1 MAVIHTKD
9 SEIRPQ
15 DLTLDFY
22 LEATPIGG
30 GKPINMTGL
39 DSYRIGPFQSNL
51 GFGIT
56 SIDIDIKPNLQP
68 VVSITFKDLYGNLI
82 FNDQESEFNYKVL
95 FQLPYPKFRLYVKG
109 YLGKPVSFLLQVKSV
124 KTTFV
129 PTDGSYEIKA
139 EFVPNVFG
147 FLNDIPYQ
155 FLFAVKELKKI
166 NGDTTNGSD
175 SSIIEIAKVGFDIN
189 IQIQQATDKYGP
201 LISQLQTFSGNYN
214 AIGTAFRDGTLKLD
228 PILGD
233 SDLIGKNFKSI
244 SFNINTKNPKGE
256 LLNKIADNQ
265 LEVYGKS
272 IFLSINS
279 TTQINLND
287 DFKKLSASTTI
298 DSVQIQE
305 ANVKKILNEN
315 LKIVQD
321 LSKTQAYSSVENKVL
336 DTQSI
341 GNVMTRLA
349 GDCAYILGYILEG
362 GLAGFNSDSSRLTN
376 NEIFGNYY
384 PLFENKN
391 PNAEATTLGEQI
403 PWNGA
408 DTQEIAKVKE
418 FVKAFYIGNQEANK
432 VIDEVQAKK
441 EGTES
446 ADPTQGATPGTFSK
460 KIGNAETFRDN
471 SPYFATADSIIV
483 NLIQRAG
490 LLGSGFGGSVADI
503 SGSPAQFYIDSELE
517 NVKEL
522 VNQLKGNEK
531 ETLTRFC
538 KVIRESW
545 DGTGAFKSPQKFN
558 YTTSAN
564 LTLKNYLAGYFGKF
578 PKAPETAQF
587 YNKDASTLK
596 SVYTY
601 NNDILYHNPKSLK
614 DVATTL
620 GGPNTNNLFNNNL
633 LGDGNDIIVYASPK
647 DGNPVQAAQ
656 SLISEK
662 LADTATF
669 DPSMGDPKVPIT
681 GTTSS
686 AFYQMFRATDLIKT
700 DDKNKSVFIDYYNLL
715 GNPDANGIYTSVYFT
730 PQQMFVQHSKSGG
743 AQGSAP
749 KPNDFIFRLL
759 DGKTMKNASS
769 YVIDLDNTLTRSYL
783 YFFCGAILDPNK
795 TYLSLTDSEVKK
807 KKVQDAQTASAFGG
821 GGAFTDIATTEVTG
835 PQPYTYDQAEIN
847 AVYTQFHHIC
857 QAWIALANI
866 NDLEGN
872 GSLPAG
878 TNSRSMNLRTALEN
892 AYRSTDKNSFFYLN
906 FQFPLAN
913 QVTAGIDIKDAII
926 NTDSLLEN
934 NSQTSTLNMMQNICT
949 TNNFLLQPIPGGI
962 TDDLRDIFLPT
973 NGLDYGAGKN
983 ALSIIWAPTPENRLL
998 KNNSN
1003 ESIYPDD
1010 TFFDQ
1015 LNKIDQPILGLRY
1028 GDPNNVIVKS
1038 IKAGTDDNKVTSES
1052 IQATSDIANPQNQN
1066 KRKSFDCS
1074 MLAVMQG
1081 RSYKIS
1087 LDLIGNAQLYPTQL
1101 IAVEGLPI
1109 FTGLYW
1115 ITEVQHK
1122 ITPNNMETTID
1133 AVKMKYGGGE
1143 NFAAVMPIT
1152 RTSLKSYDGG
1162 GSVGGG
1168 GGTENLG
1175 FGGDL
1180 NYTFLQKIKNKKI
1193 TKTDDINP
1201 IIKEFT
1207 KNKYND
1213 FATWFNAEL
1222 AGNKKPLCNAKINA
1236 ANFKSVWDFL
1246 IPIVWPDYG
1255 TSGCNFLEFVALN
1268 AIIYEETGGSYQSK
1282 HEGMNSL
1289 SNAEHPGIAYA
1300 FDAYALPATNGKDA
1314 RSKASYNKA
1323 PNKTA
1328 GELFNN
1334 PNYIDA
1340 FKGLKFGTDPKVAK
1354 SNDAAWKG
1362 TTFPKS
1368 LFANVQDAATTS
1380 STFISEADFY
1390 KFAGRGFIQ
1399 STWRSQYEKFV
1410 EFILTYIGTDSI
1422 VRKYQGNWKASPYN
1436 GNKEVIL
1443 TKSSNADWDDLF
1455 TSGAIQGFAI
1465 YTHAKSSKYQYMAP
1479 LDKPKEEL
1487 IRAIEKEAKKVNAG
1501 DDYQKVHRTRVYTIL
1516 DTLYPEGAVAPSVPF
1531 NSNATTS
1538 LAPPNEEGQRNADNT
1553 CTSVKRGNSFIWI
1566 HTGKEKQFF
1575 KREVRSITLH
1585 FTAGYGRNAVDTVDH
1600 VGSCG
1605 GPFKTGGIHYAID
1618 WQGKTAAG
1626 IPEDIYS
1633 VHGNS
1638 WNDHGIGIEMC
1649 NLGKMEPRPDKGN
1662 GDNGNPIFYS
1672 PAGGRFHYDGQKF
1685 MGSIMPPNV
1694 NLGFNWLG
1702 YQYYQEYTDAQI
1714 VALEKLIREL
1724 FTRYPKIQQAIQG
1737 QNLWSFT
1744 FRAVDG
1750 KPAPG
1755 STPRVP
1761 KYGKGNSA
1769 NYGIFTHWSS
1779 NGGTHTDSAPTPK
1792 LVAMLKRLGMNEG

>member
-1 MAVIHTKD
+1 MALIHTKD
-9 SEIRPQ
+9 SDIRPQ

-39 DSYRIGPFQSNL
+39 DSYKIGPFQSNL

-166 NGDTTNGSD
+166 NGDTTNEFD
-175 SSIIEIAKVGFDIN
+175 SSIIDIAKNGYEISTTV
-189 IQIQQATDKYGP
+189 QQAADKYGP
-201 LISQLQTFSGNYN
+201 LISQLQTFSANYN
-214 AIGTAFRDGTLKLD
+214 EIGAAWRAQTLKLD
-228 PILGD
+228 PITGD
-233 SDLIGKNFKSI
+233 ADLIGKDFKPI
-244 SFNINTKNPKGE
+244 TFNINTKNAKG
-256 LLNKIADNQ
+256 LPISALTDPQ
-265 LEVYGKS
+265 LEVFGKS

-279 TTQINLND
+279 TKPINFND
-287 DFKKLSASTTI
+287 DFKKLSAYTTTELA
-298 DSVQIQE
+298 QIQE

-321 LSKTQAYSSVENKVL
+321 LSRSQAYSNVEDKVI

-341 GNVMTRLA
+341 YNVMTRLA

-362 GLAGFNSDSSRLTN
+362 GLAGFNSDISRLTN

-384 PLFENKN
+384 PLIETKTQT
-391 PNAEATTLGEQI
+391 PVATTLGEQI
-403 PWNGA
+403 PWKGA
-408 DTQEIAKVKE
+408 KTQEIAKVEE
-418 FVKAFYIGNQEANK
+418 FVKALYTGNQEANK
-432 VIDEVQAKK
+432 VIDDIQAKK

-446 ADPTQGATPGTFSK
+446 ADASQGGTPGTLNK
-460 KIGNAETFRDN
+460 KIGNVETFRPN
-471 SPYFATADSIIV
+471 SPYYAKADSIIV

-490 LLGSGFGGSVADI
+490 LLGSGFGGSIADLK
-503 SGSPAQFYIDSELE
+503 GKAAKEFVDGELE
-517 NVKEL
+517 NFKEL
-522 VNQLKGNEK
+522 VNQLKGDEK
-531 ETLTRFC
+531 ATLQTFC

-545 DGTGAFKSPQKFN
+545 DDAGVFKPGKNINS
-558 YTTSAN
+558 TTSAN
-564 LTLKNYLAGYFGKF
+564 QTLKNYLSGYFGKF
-578 PKAPETAQF
+578 PKNPETAQF

-596 SVYTY
+596 SIYTY
-601 NNDILYHNPKSLK
+601 NNGILYHNPKNLYEAVK
-614 DVATTL
+614 NV
-620 GGPNTNNLFNNNL
+620 GGPDANNLIDKNAAE
-633 LGDGNDIIVYASPK
+633 IIVYFAAPDEK
-647 DGNPVQAAQ
+647 PIEAAQ
-656 SLISEK
+656 ISEK
-662 LADTATF
+662 TSESF
-669 DPSMGDPKVPIT
+669 DPSGDPKIPFNGVKI
-681 GTTSS
+681 GGE
-686 AFYQMFRATDLIKT
+686 FYQMFSATTFASNDLEKT
-700 DDKNKSVFIDYYNLL
+700 VFVEYEKLL
-715 GNPDANGIYTSVYFT
+715 GIFDSKTKGYNSAYFS
-730 PQQMFVQHSKSGG
+730 PKDMLVKHSKYGG
-743 AQGSAP
+743 SKGSAP
-749 KPNDFIFRLL
+749 KPNDIIFRLL
-759 DGKTMKNASS
+759 DAKTLKTASP
-769 YVIDLDNTLTRSYL
+769 YVIDIEGNALTRIYL
-783 YFFCGAILDPNK
+783 YFFCGYILNPDK
-795 TYLSLTDSEVKK
+795 TYLSLSEEQLKSK
-807 KKVQDAQTASAFGG
+807 QLQDAKTAAQTGG
-821 GGAFTDIATTEVTG
+821 SGGFTDITKTEETG
-835 PQPYTYDQAEIN
+835 PQPYQRTDEEIN

-872 GSLPAG
+872 GGLPAG

-906 FQFPLAN
+906 FEFPLAN
-913 QVTAGIDIKDAII
+913 QVSSGVNIRDSLI

-949 TNNFLLQPIPGGI
+949 TNNFLLQPIPGGV
-962 TDDLRDIFLPT
+962 TDELEDVFLPHPV
-973 NGLDYGAGKN
+973 LDHAGGKN

-998 KNNSN
+998 NNNST
-1003 ESIYPDD
+1003 EPIYPEKD
-1010 TFFDQ
+1010 FFEK
-1015 LNKIDQPILGLRY
+1015 LNKIDKPILGLRY

-1052 IQATSDIANPQNQN
+1052 IQATSDIVNNQNQN

-1143 NFAAVMPIT
+1143 NFTAVMPIT
-1152 RTSLKSYDGG
+1152 KRTLRSYDGG
-1162 GSVGGG
+1162 GSVGDGG
-1168 GGTENLG
+1168 IGTENLG

-1180 NYTFLQKIKNKKI
+1180 NYKFLQLLKNKKI
-1193 TKTDDINP
+1193 AKTDDINP

-1410 EFILTYIGTDSI
+1410 EFILTYIGSDSI

-1516 DTLYPEGAVAPSVPF
+1516 DTLYPEGATQIAYNPT
-1531 NSNATTS
+1531 NSTASNQGTTVG
-1538 LAPPNEEGQRNADNT
+1538 N
-1553 CTSVKRGNSFIWI
+1553 CTEVTRGNKKILV
-1566 HTGKEKQFF
+1566 HTGIEKQFY
-1575 KREVRSITLH
+1575 KREVHSITLH
-1585 FTAGYGRNAVDTVDH
+1585 YTAGWGYKDNAQRTVDH

-1605 GPFKTGGIHYAID
+1605 GKYIRGGIHWAVD
-1618 WQGKTAAG
+1618 WQGERAQG
-1626 IPEDIYS
+1626 IPENIYCI
-1633 VHGNS
+1633 HGNS
-1638 WNDHGIGIEMC
+1638 WNTHGIGIEVC
-1649 NLGKMEPRPDKGN
+1649 NLGGAVPQGDGSYKFLVKDGIPRTKAFKTGQSCY
-1662 GDNGNPIFYS
+1662 GS
-1672 PAGGRFHYDGQKF
+1672 PFPGTVD
-1685 MGSIMPPNV
+1685 
-1694 NLGFNWLG
+1694 LGFSWLG
-1702 YQYYQEYTDAQI
+1702 YRYYQEYSDAQI
-1714 VALEKLIREL
+1714 TALEQLIRDI
-1724 FTRYPKIQQAIQG
+1724 FTRYPKIKQAIQG
-1737 QNLWSFT
+1737 QNLWTFV
-1744 FRAVDG
+1744 FRAVNG

-1755 STPRVP
+1755 SKNDTNAQVP
-1761 KYGKGNSA
+1761 KYPKGNSA
-1769 NYGIFTHWSS
+1769 KDGIFTHWSS
-1779 NGGTHTDSAPTPK
+1779 TGGDHTDSAPTPK

>member
-1 MAVIHTKD
+1 MALIHTKD
-9 SEIRPQ
+9 SDIRPQ

-22 LEATPIGG
+22 LEATPVGG

-166 NGDTTNGSD
+166 NGDTTNEFD
-175 SSIIEIAKVGFDIN
+175 SSIIDIAKNGYEISTTV
-189 IQIQQATDKYGP
+189 QQAADKYGP
-201 LISQLQTFSGNYN
+201 LISQLQTFSANYN
-214 AIGTAFRDGTLKLD
+214 EIGAAWRAQTLKLD
-228 PILGD
+228 PITGD
-233 SDLIGKNFKSI
+233 ADLIGKDFKPI
-244 SFNINTKNPKGE
+244 TFNINTKNAKG
-256 LLNKIADNQ
+256 LPISALTDPQ
-265 LEVYGKS
+265 LEVFGKS

-279 TTQINLND
+279 TKPINFND
-287 DFKKLSASTTI
+287 DFKKLSAYTTTELA
-298 DSVQIQE
+298 QIQE

-321 LSKTQAYSSVENKVL
+321 LSRSQAYSSVEDKVI

-341 GNVMTRLA
+341 YNVMTRLA

-362 GLAGFNSDSSRLTN
+362 GLAGFNSDISRLTK

-384 PLFENKN
+384 PLTEG
-391 PNAEATTLGEQI
+391 TILGEQI
-403 PWNGA
+403 PWDGA
-408 DTQEIAKVKE
+408 TTQEIAKVEE
-418 FVKAFYIGNQEANK
+418 FVKALYIGNQEANK
-432 VIDEVQAKK
+432 VIDDIQAKK

-446 ADPTQGATPGTFSK
+446 GDASQGGTLGNLNK
-460 KIGNAETFRDN
+460 KISNAETFLPNSSYSDN
-471 SPYFATADSIIV
+471 ADTIIV
-483 NLIQRAG
+483 SLIQRAG
-490 LLGSGFGGSVADI
+490 LISAGFAGPSSIIVQAGAANGQFINAELENFRESVNALKGDQKEILKNFCKIIRANFKTNGDLVDGPQTFNKATSAGGPSLRDYLAAYFNKFPNA
-503 SGSPAQFYIDSELE
+503 SKEPAQF
-517 NVKEL
+517 
-522 VNQLKGNEK
+522 
-531 ETLTRFC
+531 
-538 KVIRESW
+538 ESS
-545 DGTGAFKSPQKFN
+545 K
-558 YTTSAN
+558 
-564 LTLKNYLAGYFGKF
+564 
-578 PKAPETAQF
+578 
-587 YNKDASTLK
+587 ASTLK
-596 SVYTY
+596 SIFTY
-601 NNDILYHNPKSLK
+601 NNGILYHSPKNLYDAGVKKAGGENSKKTNNVLTSGSNPEILVYRDLGGVKNDQVESLIDTSRGNDTTY
-614 DVATTL
+614 DVTMGDNKIVVKHPFYQIFSATTFASDFPEQTVFVDHL
-620 GGPNTNNLFNNNL
+620 KLF
-633 LGDGNDIIVYASPK
+633 GAV
-647 DGNPVQAAQ
+647 
-656 SLISEK
+656 
-662 LADTATF
+662 
-669 DPSMGDPKVPIT
+669 
-681 GTTSS
+681 
-686 AFYQMFRATDLIKT
+686 
-700 DDKNKSVFIDYYNLL
+700 
-715 GNPDANGIYTSVYFT
+715 DANAQINSTYFT
-730 PQQMFVQHSKSGG
+730 PDQMLVEHSKSGKKG
-743 AQGSAP
+743 TPP
-749 KPNDFIFRLL
+749 KEFDVIYRLL
-759 DGKTMKNASS
+759 TYDSLNPPKS
-769 YVIDLDNTLTRSYL
+769 YVVNLEYDKLTRSYL
-783 YFFCGAILDPNK
+783 YYFCDRMLSKADNR
-795 TYLSLTDSEVKK
+795 TYLNFTEDEIKQK
-807 KKVQDAQTASAFGG
+807 RIEDAKRNAGSGNA
-821 GGAFTDIATTEVTG
+821 GAFTDITKTEETG
-835 PQPYTYDQAEIN
+835 PQPYQRTDEEIN

-866 NDLEGN
+866 NDLQ
-872 GSLPAG
+872 GSGGLPAG

-913 QVTAGIDIKDAII
+913 QVTSVIKLEDAII

-949 TNNFLLQPIPGGI
+949 TNNFLLQPIPGGV
-962 TDDLRDIFLPT
+962 TDELEDVFLPHPV
-973 NGLDYGAGKN
+973 LDHAGGKN

-998 KNNSN
+998 NNNST
-1003 ESIYPDD
+1003 EPIYPEKD
-1010 TFFDQ
+1010 FFEK
-1015 LNKIDQPILGLRY
+1015 LNKINQPILGLRY

-1052 IQATSDIANPQNQN
+1052 IQATSDIVNNQNQN

-1143 NFAAVMPIT
+1143 NFVAVMPIT
-1152 RTSLKSYDGG
+1152 KRTLRSYDGG
-1162 GSVGGG
+1162 GSVGDGG
-1168 GGTENLG
+1168 IGTENLG

-1180 NYTFLQKIKNKKI
+1180 NYKFLQLLKNKKI
-1193 TKTDDINP
+1193 TKADDINP

-1207 KNKYND
+1207 KSKYND
-1213 FATWFNAEL
+1213 FTTWFNAEL
-1222 AGNKKPLCNAKINA
+1222 AGNKKPLCSAKINA
-1236 ANFKSVWDFL
+1236 ANFKKVWDFL

-1255 TSGCNFLEFVALN
+1255 TSGCNFLEFVALHC
-1268 AIIYEETGGSYQSK
+1268 IIYEETGGTYESK

-1289 SNAEHPGIAYA
+1289 SNAEHPGISYA

-1314 RSKASYNKA
+1314 RTKSSYNKA

-1328 GELFNN
+1328 GELFND
-1334 PNYIDA
+1334 PKYIDA
-1340 FKGLKFGTDPKVAK
+1340 FKGLKFGTDPKVVK

-1368 LFANVQDAATTS
+1368 LFTNVQDAATTS

-1410 EFILTYIGTDSI
+1410 EFILTYIGSDSI

-1516 DTLYPEGAVAPSVPF
+1516 DTLYPEGATQIAYNPT
-1531 NSNATTS
+1531 NSTASNQGTTVG
-1538 LAPPNEEGQRNADNT
+1538 N
-1553 CTSVKRGNSFIWI
+1553 CTEVTRGNKKILV
-1566 HTGKEKQFF
+1566 HTGIEKQFY
-1575 KREVRSITLH
+1575 KREVHSITLH
-1585 FTAGYGRNAVDTVDH
+1585 YTAGWGYKDNAQRTVDH

-1605 GPFKTGGIHYAID
+1605 GKYIRGGIHWAVD
-1618 WQGKTAAG
+1618 WQGEIAQG
-1626 IPEDIYS
+1626 IPETIYCI
-1633 VHGNS
+1633 HGNS
-1638 WNDHGIGIEMC
+1638 WNNHGIGIEVC
-1649 NLGKMEPRPDKGN
+1649 NLGGAVPQGDGSYKFLVKDGTPRTKAFKTGQN
-1662 GDNGNPIFYS
+1662 CYGS
-1672 PAGGRFHYDGQKF
+1672 PFPGTVD
-1685 MGSIMPPNV
+1685 
-1694 NLGFNWLG
+1694 LGFSWLG
-1702 YQYYQEYTDAQI
+1702 YRYYQEYTDAQI
-1714 VALEKLIREL
+1714 AALEKLIKEI
-1724 FTRYPKIQQAIQG
+1724 FTRYPKIKEAIQG
-1737 QNLWSFT
+1737 QNLWTFV
-1744 FRAVDG
+1744 FRAVNG
-1750 KPAPG
+1750 KPALG
-1755 STPRVP
+1755 SKNDTKKEVP
-1761 KYGKGNSA
+1761 KYQKGSDA
-1769 NYGIFTHWSS
+1769 KDGIFTHWSS
-1779 NGGTHTDSAPTPK
+1779 TGGDHTDSAPTPK